1 MSLKMEGRLVSEIA
15 EIEDTKRALIRK
27 IVAASL
33 SGQRDEKSLSEM
45 GTLSRK
51 KLVLTRPSRSIAA

>member
-1 MSLKMEGRLVSEIA
+1 MSIKVEGRLVSEIA
-15 EIEDTKRALIRK
+15 EIEDTKRVLIRK

-33 SGQRDEKSLSEM
+33 KGQRDEDSLSKM
-45 GTLSRK
+45 GTLSKK